1 MINYISK
8 VTIYVQNQDEAMA
21 FWTEKMGFD
30 CDIKPMGPGF
40 KWVEVKPQTDS
51 LTSFVIYEKAL
62 MKSQNPQT
70 NVEHPSIILSTQD
83 IQVTYEE
90 MKEKGITSSKKI
102 EVLDS
107 ESASAGQLEQALYI
121 RDLCEQGLNF
131 EEVVEKLRKFRDE
144 MHTYFVLESLDTLRK
159 NGRLSGLQAFFATAL
174 NIKPVMGADHG
185 VIIKLDQARGIN
197 KGLQRMCDIAIKE
210 AGDTTG
216 KRAVVCHVNNPERGE
231 YVKQELA
238 KRASF
243 KEIVVTNAAGV
254 ATVYAN
260 DGGIVLAIG

>member
-30 CDIKPMGPGF
+30 CDIKPMGPDF

-90 MKEKGITSSKKI
+90 MKEKGIKVDDLKI
-102 EVLDS
+102 MPDGKMFTFYDQDENR
-107 ESASAGQLEQALYI
+107 YMI
-121 RDLCEQGLNF
+121 RED
-131 EEVVEKLRKFRDE
+131 K
-144 MHTYFVLESLDTLRK
+144 
-159 NGRLSGLQAFFATAL
+159 
-174 NIKPVMGADHG
+174 
-185 VIIKLDQARGIN
+185 
-197 KGLQRMCDIAIKE
+197 
-210 AGDTTG
+210 
-216 KRAVVCHVNNPERGE
+216 
-231 YVKQELA
+231 
-238 KRASF
+238 
-243 KEIVVTNAAGV
+243 
-254 ATVYAN
+254 
-260 DGGIVLAIG
+260 

>member
-30 CDIKPMGPGF
+30 YDIKPMGPGF

-90 MKEKGITSSKKI
+90 MKEKGIKVDDLKI
-102 EVLDS
+102 MPYGKMFTFYDQDENR
-107 ESASAGQLEQALYI
+107 YMI
-121 RDLCEQGLNF
+121 RED
-131 EEVVEKLRKFRDE
+131 K
-144 MHTYFVLESLDTLRK
+144 
-159 NGRLSGLQAFFATAL
+159 
-174 NIKPVMGADHG
+174 
-185 VIIKLDQARGIN
+185 
-197 KGLQRMCDIAIKE
+197 
-210 AGDTTG
+210 
-216 KRAVVCHVNNPERGE
+216 
-231 YVKQELA
+231 
-238 KRASF
+238 
-243 KEIVVTNAAGV
+243 
-254 ATVYAN
+254 
-260 DGGIVLAIG
+260 